1 MTNFVITSDEQ
12 AFSFIDQYL
21 HDSVDLDAWE
31 NIEVSGWPILSIRLT
46 GEKFDQSITPSIMK
60 ALIELQSAIYR
71 SVALERY
78 GVPDSRKLSKDERD
92 ALELQIRVG
101 KGSSILDID
110 MQGVIEHLIDK
121 AVPTMEP
128 TTAIIMVLG
137 LGVVWGSSTAFKSY
151 LQHRRDVRSDELK
164 SEKDREQMQSIQFL
178 STEETK
184 RLELVTQ
191 MAHRFHE
198 VDNASRFADDARG
211 ELLKSFSH
219 ATTAEIGD
227 STIDSDLASSLAK
240 NARRKSEEVR
250 LDGTYRV
257 LRNDT
262 TDPDAFKVRL
272 RNTANNA
279 QIDAVVQDDS
289 VNDRIKSAIRKAEWD
304 RTPVALRINAK
315 SFEGDIRSAV
325 VIGLVETD

>member
-1 MTNFVITSDEQ
+1 MTNLVITSDEQ
-12 AFSFIDQYL
+12 ALELINRFLNESIDNDVQQG
-21 HDSVDLDAWE
+21 
-31 NIEVSGWPILSIRLT
+31 IELSGWPILSIRLT
-46 GEKFDQSITPSIMK
+46 GPKFDQSITPSIMK
-60 ALIELQSAIYR
+60 ALLELQSAIYR

-78 GVPDSRKLSKDERD
+78 GVPDSRKLSKNERD

-101 KGSSILDID
+101 KGSAILDID

-128 TTAIIMVLG
+128 TMAVAMVLG
-137 LGVVWGSSTAFKSY
+137 LGVVWGSTTAFKSY

-164 SEKDREQMQSIQFL
+164 HEKDREHMQSIQFL
-178 STEETK
+178 SQEETK
-184 RLELVTQ
+184 RLEVVSRITQ
-191 MAHRFHE
+191 RFHE

-219 ATTAEIGD
+219 AETAEIGD
-227 STIDSDLASSLAK
+227 TTLDSDLANSLSK

-257 LRNDT
+257 LRNDI
-262 TDPDAFKVRL
+262 TDPEAFKVRL
-272 RNTANNA
+272 RNTSTNA
-279 QIDAVVQDDS
+279 QVDAVVQDES

-304 RTPVALRINAK
+304 RTTVGLRINAK

-325 VIGLVETD
+325 VIGLIED